1 MKIGIC
7 MPITVYGLKFKT
19 KFSNWQII
27 VLVNILSISL
37 YKFELINSNILFIYV
52 TILHIVIADLVNIC
66 YICKDYEKN
75 ISFFEI
81 YV

>member
-7 MPITVYGLKFKT
+7 MPITVYGLKCKT

-27 VLVNILSISL
+27 VLVDILSISL

-52 TILHIVIADLVNIC
+52 TILHIVIDDLVNIC